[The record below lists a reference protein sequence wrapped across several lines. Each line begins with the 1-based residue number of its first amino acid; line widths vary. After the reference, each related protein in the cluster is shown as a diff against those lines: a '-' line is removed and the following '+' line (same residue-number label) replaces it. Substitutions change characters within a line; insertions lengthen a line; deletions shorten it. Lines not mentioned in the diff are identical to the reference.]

1 MAQSMFGSVYD
12 ARQEDM
18 DASRKAAYDAAA
30 LGGYKTM
37 AAVAGEAGGML
48 GQGIGRAFGALPQA
62 EAKQAKIQ
70 ELMQLHPNPESYED
84 FMAVANDLKNAGL
97 MAEYEKAFEMAQ
109 ELKPDDDTTRGKDIQ
124 KHADIIGCDWNDPT
138 PNDDGLT
145 CKQQSLASYKETVRA
160 GAAERGEVKF
170 AEKAM
175 EDLVEKNS
183 ALITNAS
190 SAVATIEKTNRVL
203 DLLEKG
209 ELHTGVFAEF
219 KTNIS
224 RVLAMAGSD
233 VSSGYASRTQLL
245 EALLGS
251 DVFPMIKQLG
261 IGARGLDTPAERE
274 FLLKVMTGE
283 KSMDASAIKELT
295 KIRQKISEK
304 IVEKYNAK
312 VKKGGFDKYTE
323 YTGEEVP
330 LINLEG
336 FKKTKVPKGAIA
348 VIGEDGKTYMFD
360 PKTGKMYLDGREVNV
375 PK

>member
-1 MAQSMFGSVYD
+1 MATSMFTNP
-12 ARQEDM
+12 
-18 DASRKAAYDAAA
+18 YDAAIA
-30 LGGYKTM
+30 QRDASQKRATQAGAVPWYRQGAVSGSLIGQDLGRNL
-37 AAVAGEAGGML
+37 GGML
-48 GQGIGRAFGALPQA
+48 GMQTPEQ
-62 EAKQAKIQ
+62 AKQNKIEEIMGQYGEGAK
-70 ELMQLHPNPESYED
+70 SYEQLLEIAD
-84 FMAVANDLKNAGL
+84 SFRDANMLDLWKETMDMADNLTS
-97 MAEYEKAFEMAQ
+97 
-109 ELKPDDDTTRGKDIQ
+109 DDTTRGKDIQ
-124 KHADIIGCDWNDPT
+124 KHADIIGCDWNDLT
-138 PNDDGLT
+138 PDDNGLT
-145 CKQQSLASYKETVRA
+145 CKQKALASYKETVRA

-170 AEKAM
+170 AEEAM
-175 EDLVEKNS
+175 KDLVEKNS
-183 ALITNAS
+183 ALITNAA
-190 SAVATIEKTNRVL
+190 SAVATIDKTNRVL

-209 ELHTGVFAEF
+209 ELHTGMFAEF

-283 KSMDASAIKELT
+283 KSMDATAIKELT
-295 KIRQKISEK
+295 LIRQRISEK

-330 LINLEG
+330 FINLEG
-336 FKKTKVPKGAIA
+336 FKKTKVPKSAIE
-348 VIGEDGKTYMFD
+348 VWKDGKLYMFD
-360 PKTGKMYLDGREVNV
+360 KETGKMYLNGREVNV
-375 PK
+375 SQ